1 MNLTL
6 SWALSIDHFFT
17 KALHDHSMGHY
28 RRAAEEKVTHTSL
41 ALEPL
46 SPIFWLWGVF
56 PSSPFC
62 SPTVIMRFHLD
73 RLPLSGIRMPTFSW
87 RANFLSYADGL
98 ALSSPLELPFP

>member
-6 SWALSIDHFFT
+6 SWALSIDHFFI

-28 RRAAEEKVTHTSL
+28 SRAAEEKVTHTSL
-41 ALEPL
+41 ALEPP

-62 SPTVIMRFHLD
+62 SPTVTMRFHLD
-73 RLPLSGIRMPTFSW
+73 RFPLSGICMQRFHGELTFSPMLTAG
-87 RANFLSYADGL
+87 R
-98 ALSSPLELPFP
+98 